1 MIRVLLVDDQAILCQ
16 ALQTWL
22 ERESD
27 LEVVG
32 SAHDG
37 ETAIEQVE
45 VLKPDVVLLDIQMP
59 GMDGIAATQILSERF
74 GDTKVIVLSGYD
86 NDSYLGN
93 ALRAGAKGYLLK
105 NTAAEDLANTI
116 RSVHK
121 GYSQVGPGLFDKIM
135 ARVGTEEDETDDS
148 SPLPDLSKLSL
159 SEPEFQTLVE
169 GFDAP
174 ALSKIIDRAG
184 EQEALEEL
192 LARLSRYLRGNPN
205 NIAALYLA
213 GASSRRMK
221 DRTLSAFQYLK
232 FGFKEGVK
240 RGLSREELL
249 LFYREA
255 VTLKTDEAFSWLCS
269 VESPWNCPQGFPFL
283 LQEADR
289 LFGRESVSYQTL
301 LTLSK
306 IETMRVL
313 SDEYTVLGTKLESLQ
328 HGFERLG
335 QMLKL

>member
-1 MIRVLLVDDQAILCQ
+1 MIRILLVDDQAILCQ

-45 VLKPDVVLLDIQMP
+45 ALKPDVVLLDIQMP
-59 GMDGIAATQILSERF
+59 GMDGITVTQILSQRF
-74 GDTKVIVLSGYD
+74 GQTKVIVLSGYD
-86 NDSYLGN
+86 NDAYLGD

-116 RSVHK
+116 RSVYK
-121 GYSQVGPGLFDKIM
+121 GYSQVGPGLFDKII
-135 ARVGTEEDETDDS
+135 ARVGSEDDAVDT
-148 SPLPDLSKLSL
+148 SPLPDLAKLSL
-159 SEPEFQTLVE
+159 TEAEFQILVE
-169 GFDAP
+169 DFDVS
-174 ALSKIIDRAG
+174 ALSSAIERAV
-184 EQEALEEL
+184 ELDALDEL

-213 GASSRRMK
+213 GAVSRRMK
-221 DRTLSAFQYLK
+221 GRTLSAFQYLK

-249 LFYREA
+249 LFYREG
-255 VTLKTDEAFSWLCS
+255 VTLKPDEAFNWLS
-269 VESPWNCPQGFPFL
+269 QVDSPWNCPEGFPFL

-301 LTLSK
+301 LALSKLKQMRTLSD
-306 IETMRVL
+306 RYAVL
-313 SDEYTVLGTKLESLQ
+313 VENLASLGQ
-328 HGFERLG
+328 GCERLG